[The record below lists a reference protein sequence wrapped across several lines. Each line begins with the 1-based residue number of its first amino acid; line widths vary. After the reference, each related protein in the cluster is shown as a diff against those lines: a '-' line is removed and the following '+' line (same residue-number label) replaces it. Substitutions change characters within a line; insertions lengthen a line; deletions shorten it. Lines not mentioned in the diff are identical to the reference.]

1 MQISTCVQCEIVH
14 CCLLCFELS
23 IAAATGVHFKNQ
35 SGFRKC
41 AIRAVSNYYVIRTYS
56 LLSFHFNNSNK
67 GIPAGITVACT
78 AVPVTVYCCFIDIF

>member
-35 SGFRKC
+35 SSG
-41 AIRAVSNYYVIRTYS
+41 IRIPEMAEMRYS
-56 LLSFHFNNSNK
+56 WYSSSE
-67 GIPAGITVACT
+67 
-78 AVPVTVYCCFIDIF
+78 